1 MKRAVLLAAFL
12 VLSASAAMAAKPQA
26 MSSEALRKAV
36 SGQTV
41 YLKTEWGV
49 QLPISYKTNGTM
61 TGRLRAFVAALAGGA
76 SRSDTGKWWISK
88 GALCQRWQTWLGG
101 KAYCYTL
108 TQKDGVVHW
117 RRNDGRKGTA
127 RFAR

>member
-1 MKRAVLLAAFL
+1 MRRAVLMAAFL
-12 VLSASAAMAAKPQA
+12 MILAPAAMAAKPQA
-26 MSSEALRKAV
+26 MSGEALRKAV

-49 QLPISYKTNGTM
+49 RLPISYNTNGTM
-61 TGRLRAFVAALAGGA
+61 TGRLRALVAAMAGGA
-76 SRSDTGKWWISK
+76 SRADSGKWWIAK
-88 GALCQRWQTWLGG
+88 GALCQRWSSWLDG

-108 TQKDGVVHW
+108 TRQGDVVHW

-127 RFAR
+127 SFAR